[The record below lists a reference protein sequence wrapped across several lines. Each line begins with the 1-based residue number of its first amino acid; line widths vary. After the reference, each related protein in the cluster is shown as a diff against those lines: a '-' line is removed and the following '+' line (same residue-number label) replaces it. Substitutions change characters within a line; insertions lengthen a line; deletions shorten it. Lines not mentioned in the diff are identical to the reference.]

1 MKTYHLIPSLETTL
15 YYHLSPSIHQLM
27 ITYEDTFAKSLHYV
41 VDSIME
47 FNLQLIY
54 IQFGEISSNEFPPSI
69 AIDDIAIF

>member
-1 MKTYHLIPSLETTL
+1 
-15 YYHLSPSIHQLM
+15 M